1 MSICLSAALL
11 YAFIT
16 PKNVHCIQLQ
26 NRGIR
31 FFLPNPICLEERRRA
46 FKTRKEALGEVVV
59 DSGREIDGN
68 KFHSDDG
75 WDQNHGAGGD
85 LSTCVVCERV

>member
-1 MSICLSAALL
+1 MPVAFNYKTEGSYFFAESNMSRR
-11 YAFIT
+11 
-16 PKNVHCIQLQ
+16 NVEGRLKRARKHLQ
-26 NRGIR
+26 
-31 FFLPNPICLEERRRA
+31 
-46 FKTRKEALGEVVV
+46 EVVA

-85 LSTCVVCERV
+85 LSTSVVCERV